1 MSDNAFDE
9 LREAPS
15 LVSGGICSYTQG
27 MCIHDLFTVQAERT
41 PDMLAVISE
50 TKRLT
55 YRELNQQAN
64 QLACYLQRKG
74 VGPEVCVGICFS
86 RSVEMV
92 IGILGILKAGGV
104 YVPLDPD
111 YPPERLSFMI
121 EDAGLTII
129 LTQEG
134 LLPPLLA
141 QSTLIVCLDDTT
153 PAWQH
158 MGRGNPLSEVNA
170 QNLVYIL
177 YTSGSTGQPKGVGCT
192 HSGVLNLL
200 NDFQQRQPL
209 IPGDRCSL
217 WTSFG
222 FDVSVYELFSALL
235 AGGKLYLVPE
245 DIRIE
250 GMQFIEWLYTQQI
263 CSAYIPPIL
272 LTDLHL
278 WLQKAT
284 QTLPLRRLLVGVE
297 PIPEQLLIEINAR
310 LPALVLINGYGP
322 TETTIC
328 STLYTVPAQS
338 TERRNTPIGR
348 AVLNTCIYLLDPQL
362 RPVPR
367 GVPGS
372 LYIGGRGLA
381 RGYLSHPEMTAER
394 FIPDPFS
401 TLPGERIYKTGDMA
415 SYLPDGNI
423 EFLGRVDQQ
432 IKLRGL
438 RIELGEIENALKWHP
453 AVREAV
459 VALFEDDAQEKQLVA
474 YVVKND
480 PTATNITDDLLR
492 IYLQEKIPTF
502 MLPTSILFLDTLP
515 LTPNGKIDRRALPAP
530 ASDQQSRG
538 KDQVAPR
545 TRLEKRLAAI
555 WCEVLKLPSIS
566 VHDNFFEAGGHSLL
580 ATRIGARIY
589 ETLRVKVSL
598 RTFFEFSS
606 VAEMAAWLEQRTTPE
621 QEDVL
626 ARMPSTVLDDTI
638 QLSFAQQRLWFLDQL
653 EPGNPFYTISVAI
666 HLEGYLRIQVLQN
679 CFSEII
685 QRHEALRTAFVAPA
699 GKPQQVITPAMP
711 LSLPLID
718 LEHLPID
725 LIENTVIRQIEGE
738 EGRHPFDLSQSPLL
752 RAKLVR
758 VSQVKHILL
767 LSMHHI
773 VSDDWSMEIF
783 FNELSILYEVF
794 VNGEPSPLPAL
805 PIQYVDY
812 ALWQRRYLQ
821 GSILEKQ
828 LSYWWQQLS
837 DLPLLQLPIDHPYP
851 LVQTH
856 RGATWSFFIPPDLT
870 AGIRKVC
877 REEKATLFMVLL
889 AALQVLLYRHTGQD
903 DIVVGSPI
911 ANRTRSEVKDL
922 IGFFAN
928 TLVFRARPADTL
940 TFRVFLEQVRQLAF
954 DAYAHQEVP
963 FEKVVEELQPERNLL
978 RHPLF
983 QVAFALLNDPVISLE
998 ISNLS
1003 LRLLNIDNGRARFD
1017 LTLFMRDEKESLAG
1031 TFEYNTD
1038 IFETSTIASLSE
1050 HFCVLLRGIV
1060 NAPETMLRD
1069 LPMLTDLEREQLPG
1083 TWNNSHTP
1091 YPADRCVHELFEDQ
1105 VVRSPDSIAVSY
1117 DDKQITFYELNRRAN
1132 QLAHA
1137 LQTMQIGPEMVVG
1150 VALQRSLDLIIG
1162 LLGILKTGGAYLPLD
1177 LAYPSERLAFLLE
1190 DAHVAVVLTQSSL
1203 REKLPERIGKCIC
1216 LDSDRAWLMNES
1228 DTNPYSTATADNLAY
1243 VIYTSGSTGQPKGVA
1258 VIHKAINRLV
1268 CNADYV
1274 QVKQDDHIAQASNV
1288 AFDAATFEI
1297 WGALLNG
1304 GRLVGVAKEVALD
1317 PQVFSKVLRTRQI
1330 TILFVTTAL
1339 FNQGI
1344 KENPQ
1349 IFQSLRTLLFGGEA
1363 VDPGW
1368 VKVALEQAG
1377 PERLLHVYGPTENTT
1392 FSSWYLVRD
1401 VPARVETVPIGYAI
1415 ANTQLYILDQR
1426 LQPVPHGVRG
1436 ELYIGGDGLARGYLG
1451 HPTLTATNFVPHPFS
1466 TEPGARLYKTGD
1478 VVRLAQGNIEFLGRV
1493 DHQVKLRGFRIELG
1507 EIEATLNQLPS
1518 IQESVVV
1525 VREDIPGDKR
1535 LVAYVVPQP
1544 DSIETEQNTAEENLS
1559 DEHIATWQEIF
1570 DDIYHVSAE
1579 EDDADFNIVG
1589 WNSSYTNQPLPPEH
1603 MQEWVEHTLEEL
1615 RGKEQQRVLEIGCGT
1630 GLLLFRLAPQSSKYW
1645 GTDFSATALQMVQR
1659 HVQKKGL
1666 PQVQLLQRMADDFSG
1681 MEGQLFDTII
1691 LNSVVQYF
1699 PNINYLLDVLEGA
1712 LQKVA
1717 PGGTIFI
1724 GDVRNQQLLEAFH
1737 LSIEIT
1743 QCNDAFPL
1751 EQFQQR
1757 IHAQMAQETEL
1768 LLDPAFFYA
1777 LQRRYPQ
1784 ICQVRIRPKRGRYDN
1799 ELTAFRYNVQLKI
1812 KDVPCDPS
1820 PTEDRW
1826 LDWQR
1831 QGLTIDALRHRLLE
1845 QQPALL
1851 LLTHIPNAR
1860 LISEIEALR
1869 CLSLQERKPKT
1880 VGEMRTILA
1889 SYTRSQGITPEDLYQ
1904 LGLELG
1910 YKVDVRWSGVE
1921 PDGSFEAA
1929 FWLPNGT
1936 AQAQAISWIRPAQ
1949 IKPWSQYANQPL
1961 RDRLKSASKLTPQIR
1976 KYLQERL
1983 SDYMIP
1989 SSFILLDALPLNTN
2003 GKVDRQALPL
2013 PGQAR
2018 PLQHVEYVAPRNPVE
2033 GVVAGIWIDVLSI
2046 EHIGVHDNFF
2056 EIGGHSLLATQVIS
2070 RICHTFQIDLPLRA
2084 LFETPTIESLSQAL
2098 LQHDSRPERISA
2110 IAQVHMKLNRMS
2122 ADEIQQLLQSKKA
2135 RG

>member
-1 MSDNAFDE
+1 MSKDAFDE
-9 LREAPS
+9 LRELFSRVP
-15 LVSGGICSYTQG
+15 GGARSYAQG
-27 MCIHDLFTVQAERT
+27 MCIHDLFTAQAERT
-41 PDMLAVISE
+41 PNTLAVISE
-50 TKRLT
+50 TKQLT

-64 QLACYLQRKG
+64 QLAYYLRSRG
-74 VGPEVCVGICFS
+74 VGPEVCVGICLS
-86 RSVEMV
+86 RSVEIV

-111 YPPERLSFMI
+111 YPPERLNFMI
-121 EDAGLTII
+121 EDAGLAIV
-129 LTQEG
+129 LAQEG
-134 LLPPLLA
+134 LLPTLLA
-141 QSTLIVCLDDTT
+141 QSTLIVCLDGTA
-153 PAWQH
+153 PVWRH
-158 MGRGNPLSEVNA
+158 MEIGNPLSEVNA
-170 QNLVYIL
+170 QNLAYIL
-177 YTSGSTGQPKGVGCT
+177 YTSGSTGQPKGVGCA

-209 IPGDRCSL
+209 APGERCSL

-235 AGGKLYLVPE
+235 VGGELHLVPE

-272 LTDLHL
+272 LTDLHI

-297 PIPEQLLIEINAR
+297 PIPEHLLLEIKSR
-310 LPALVLINGYGP
+310 LPALMLINGYGP

-367 GVPGS
+367 GVPGD
-372 LYIGGRGLA
+372 LYIGGIGLA
-381 RGYLSHPEMTAER
+381 RGYLPHPEITAER
-394 FIPDPFS
+394 FIPNPFS
-401 TLPGERIYKTGDMA
+401 AIPGERMYKTGDIA

-423 EFLGRVDQQ
+423 EFLGRADQQ

-438 RIELGEIENALKWHP
+438 RIELGEIENALKCHP

-459 VALFEDDAQEKQLVA
+459 VALFEDDAHEKQLIA
-474 YVVKND
+474 YVVRND
-480 PTATNITDDLLR
+480 STVKIISGDLLR

-502 MLPTSILFLDTLP
+502 MVPTSIIFLDTLP
-515 LTPNGKIDRRALPAP
+515 LTPNGKIDRRGLPAP
-530 ASDQQSRG
+530 AFDQRSRG

-545 TRLEKRLAAI
+545 TLLEEHLAAI
-555 WCEVLKLPSIS
+555 WCEVLKRSSIS
-566 VHDNFFEAGGHSLL
+566 VHDNFFELGGHSLL
-580 ATRIGARIY
+580 ATRISARIY

-606 VAEMAAWLEQRTTPE
+606 VAEMAVWLEQSTTPE

-626 ARMPSTVLDDTI
+626 ARMPSAVPADTI

-666 HLEGYLRIQVLQN
+666 HLEGDLQIQVLER
-679 CFSEII
+679 CFGEII
-685 QRHEALRTAFVAPA
+685 QRHEALRTAFVAPE

-718 LEHLPID
+718 LEDLPID
-725 LIENTVIRQIEGE
+725 LIESAVIRQIEGE
-738 EGRHPFDLSQSPLL
+738 EGRRPFDLSQSPLL

-773 VSDDWSMEIF
+773 VSDDWSMEVF
-783 FNELSILYEVF
+783 FNELSFLYETF
-794 VNGEPSPLPAL
+794 VKGGSSPLPAL

-812 ALWQRRYLQ
+812 VLWQRRYLE
-821 GSILEKQ
+821 GSILEEQ
-828 LSYWWQQLS
+828 LSYWRQQLS
-837 DLPLLQLPIDHPYP
+837 DLPLLQLPIDRPYP
-851 LVQTH
+851 PVQTH
-856 RGATWSFFIPPDLT
+856 RGATWPFFIPPDLT

-877 REEKATLFMVLL
+877 LEERATLFMVLL

-928 TLVFRARPADTL
+928 TLVFRVRPRDTL
-940 TFRVFLEQVRQLAF
+940 TFRIFLEQVRQLAL

-963 FEKVVEELQPERNLL
+963 FEKVVEELQPERNLI

-998 ISNLS
+998 ISNLG
-1003 LRLLNIDNGRARFD
+1003 LRLLNIDNGMAKFD

-1050 HFCVLLRGIV
+1050 HLCVLLRGIIS
-1060 NAPETMLRD
+1060 APETMLGD
-1069 LPMLTDLEREQLPG
+1069 LPLLTDLERDQLLVM
-1083 TWNNSHTP
+1083 WNNSYIP

-1105 VVRSPDSIAVSY
+1105 VVRSPNSVAVSY
-1117 DDKQITFYELNRRAN
+1117 DDEQITFHELNRRAN

-1150 VALQRSLDLIIG
+1150 VALERSLDLIIG

-1177 LAYPSERLAFLLE
+1177 LAYPRERLAFLLE
-1190 DAHVAVVLTQSSL
+1190 DAHAVVVLTQSSL
-1203 REKLPERIGKCIC
+1203 REKLPECTGKFIC
-1216 LDSDRAWLMNES
+1216 LDSDRVWLANES
-1228 DTNPYSTATADNLAY
+1228 DTNPYSRATADNLAY

-1274 QVKQDDHIAQASNV
+1274 QVKRDDHIAQASNA

-1317 PQVFSKVLRTRQI
+1317 PQAFSKILSIQQI

-1339 FNQGI
+1339 FNQGV
-1344 KENPQ
+1344 KEIPQ

-1363 VDPGW
+1363 VDPRW
-1368 VKVALEQAG
+1368 VKVALEQGG

-1401 VPARVETVPIGYAI
+1401 VPAEAGTVPIGHAI
-1415 ANTQLYILDQR
+1415 ANTQLYILDQC

-1451 HPTLTATNFVPHPFS
+1451 HPTLTATHFVPHPFS

-1478 VVRLAQGNIEFLGRV
+1478 VVRLARGNVEFLGRV
-1493 DHQVKLRGFRIELG
+1493 DHQIKLRGFRIELG
-1507 EIEATLNQLPS
+1507 EIEAMLNQLPS

-1525 VREDIPGDKR
+1525 MREDIPGDKR
-1535 LVAYVVPQP
+1535 LIAYVVPHP
-1544 DSIETEQNTAEENLS
+1544 GRIEIEQSTTEENLS
-1559 DEHIATWQEIF
+1559 NEHIATWQEIF
-1570 DDIYHVSAE
+1570 DDIYHGSAE
-1579 EDDADFNIVG
+1579 KDDTDFNIVG

-1615 RGKEQQRVLEIGCGT
+1615 RERERQRVLEIGCGT
-1630 GLLLFRLAPQSSKYW
+1630 GLLLFRLAPHSSKYW

-1659 HVQKKGL
+1659 HAQKKGL
-1666 PQVQLLQRMADDFSG
+1666 SQVQLLQRMADDFSG

-1699 PNINYLLDVLEGA
+1699 PNINYLLGVLEGA

-1724 GDVRNQQLLEAFH
+1724 GDIRNQQLLMAFH

-1743 QCNDAFPL
+1743 QCGDVFPL
-1751 EQFQQR
+1751 EQFHQR

-1777 LQRRYPQ
+1777 LQKRYPQ
-1784 ICQVRIRPKRGRYDN
+1784 ISQVCIRPKRGRYDN

-1812 KDVPCDPS
+1812 KDVPREVP
-1820 PTEDRW
+1820 PTADRW

-1831 QGLTIDALRHRLLE
+1831 QGLTIDALHHRLLE
-1845 QQPALL
+1845 QQPTLL
-1851 LLTHIPNAR
+1851 MLTRIPNAR

-1869 CLSLQERKPKT
+1869 YLSLQEGKPKT
-1880 VGEMRTILA
+1880 VGELRTILA
-1889 SYTRSQGITPEDLYQ
+1889 SYARSQGVTPEDLYQ
-1904 LGLELG
+1904 LGQELG
-1910 YKVDVRWSGVE
+1910 YRVDVRWSGVE
-1921 PDGSFEAA
+1921 SDGSFDAA
-1929 FWLPNGT
+1929 FWLPKG
-1936 AQAQAISWIRPAQ
+1936 AALAQAISWIRPAQ
-1949 IKPWSQYANQPL
+1949 LKPWSQYANQPL
-1961 RDRLKSASKLTPQIR
+1961 RDRLKSVSKLAPQIR

-1989 SSFILLDALPLNTN
+1989 STFILLDALPLNAN
-2003 GKVDRQALPL
+2003 GKVDRKALPL

-2018 PLQHVEYVAPRNPVE
+2018 PLQHVEYVAPRNPIE
-2033 GVVAGIWIDVLSI
+2033 EVVAGIWVDVLSI

-2084 LFETPTIESLSQAL
+2084 LFEAPTIESLSHAM
-2098 LQHDSRPERISA
+2098 LQHEVRPDRISA
-2110 IAQVHMKLNRMS
+2110 IARVHMRLNQMS
-2122 ADEIQQLLQSKKA
+2122 EYEIQQILQSKKT